1 MSWIVK
7 NLDDNNVGIKVSTTM
22 RWTQKMFIVG
32 NDLREKHVFLIF
44 AV

>member
-7 NLDDNNVGIKVSTTM
+7 NLDDNNVGGKHNYEMNTE
-22 RWTQKMFIVG
+22 MFVVA
-32 NDLREKHVFLIF
+32 NDLCKKHVFLTF